1 MSAKRLQSR
10 PFITLMA
17 LFSITCGL
25 LLFTVDV
32 AVSDQAGV
40 KEHLPDT
47 LDDQWTGHE
56 VLFCQT
62 PGCDRS
68 WLARDIEPDAE
79 GNRTC
84 PTNWQ
89 GEPCGGELKT
99 MSRGEYTVLPKDTV
113 MLKKQYFHN
122 QDPNNTVFTS
132 VVLSGRNRDSIHR
145 PEVCMVGQ
153 GNVIE
158 KSEVIQVPLPGRE
171 PLEVMVLHLSRKLT
185 ETYTRH
191 SYYAYW
197 FVGQD
202 RETPYHLERLM
213 WMSIDRLLR
222 NVTHRWAYI
231 AVSGEREADL
241 EDTGHYDEIREVVG
255 KLYPEITLLDQP

>member
-1 MSAKRLQSR
+1 MSADHLKTR
-10 PFITLMA
+10 PFITLLV
-17 LFSITCGL
+17 LFTVTCAL

-47 LDDQWTGHE
+47 LEDKWTGHE

-79 GNRTC
+79 GRRIC
-84 PTNWQ
+84 PANWQ
-89 GEPCGGELKT
+89 GEPCGGELTT
-99 MSRGEYTVLPKDTV
+99 MSRGEYNVLPKDTV
-113 MLKKQYFHN
+113 ILKKQYFYN
-122 QDPNNTVFTS
+122 QDPDKTVFTS

-158 KSEVIQVPLPGRE
+158 TSEVVEVPLPGRE
-171 PLEVMVLHLSRKLT
+171 PLNVMVLNMSRKLT
-185 ETYTRH
+185 ETTTRH

-197 FVGQD
+197 FVGKD
-202 RETPYHLERLM
+202 RETPHHLERLI
-213 WMSIDRLLR
+213 WMSVDRLFR

-231 AVSGEREADL
+231 AVSGERTADL
-241 EDTGHYDEIREVVG
+241 NDTAHYVEIQEVVS
-255 KLYPEITLLDQP
+255 KLYPEITLLGQP

>member
-1 MSAKRLQSR
+1 MKPERPRAR
-10 PFITLMA
+10 PFITLLV

-47 LDDQWTGHE
+47 LDTQWTGHD

-68 WLARDIEPDAE
+68 WLARDVEPDEE
-79 GNRTC
+79 GIRTC

-89 GEPCGGELKT
+89 GQSCGGELKT
-99 MSRGEYTVLPKDTV
+99 MSRGEYMVLPKDTV

-122 QDPNNTVFTS
+122 QNSDKTVYTS

-145 PEVCMVGQ
+145 PEVCMAGQ

-158 KSEVIQVPLPGRE
+158 VSEVIEVPLPGRE
-171 PLEVMVLHLSRKLT
+171 PLQVMVLHMSRRVT

-202 RETPYHLERLM
+202 RETPHHLERLM
-213 WMSIDRLLR
+213 WMTVDRILR

-231 AVSGEREADL
+231 AVSGERAGDL
-241 EDTGHYDEIREVVG
+241 NNTAHYDEIRDVVS
-255 KLYPEITLLDQP
+255 KLYPEITLVGQL